1 MLKNTSKP
9 RKRKAELMA
18 EGRILEEEK
27 SHGNQLKS
35 VESLHKIKRV
45 KMDTGLESV
54 ERNIEL
60 VKGFKEN
67 MMIDKQENTM
77 TRKK

>member
-1 MLKNTSKP
+1 MLKNTSRH

-18 EGRILEEEK
+18 EGKILEEEK

-35 VESLHKIKRV
+35 VESLHKVKRV
-45 KMDTGLESV
+45 KMDIGLKSID
-54 ERNIEL
+54 IEL
-60 VKGFKEN
+60 IKGFKEN

-77 TRKK
+77 RRKR